1 MKKAWLSTITA
12 TSIALLIASGWAQNY
27 AQELVGTVS
36 CPACV
41 VKGARRIDLGCARAC
56 FAPKKTTDAAKSSN
70 ADATKNPNPDFTDTA
85 NTNPIKNTNTNTDLV
100 IITDDYRT
108 IGVDNPDKLK
118 SHLAHRIAATGYWTK
133 GGFHVISV
141 RTL

>member
-1 MKKAWLSTITA
+1 MKKAWFGTA
-12 TSIALLIASGWAQNY
+12 IAISLVFLFSSAAAQSY
-27 AQELVGTVS
+27 ELVGTVS

-70 ADATKNPNPDFTDTA
+70 ADATKNPNTDLTDTT
-85 NTNPIKNTNTNTDLV
+85 NINPIKNTNTNTDLV

-108 IGVDNPDKLK
+108 IGVDNPDKVK
-118 SHLAHRIAATGYWTK
+118 SHLAHRIAVTGYWTK